1 MNNQFCSVV
10 LFDTSSGVGRTW
22 VFISLSILMD
32 QLESEDVVNIYQ
44 TVKKLKYQRAENI
57 LAMVSAVHTLKA
69 FLIVWN
75 ALFKQ
80 YFSQW

>member
-10 LFDTSSGVGRTW
+10 LSDTSSGVGRTW

-44 TVKKLKYQRAENI
+44 TVKKLKHQRAENI
-57 LAMVSAVHTLKA
+57 LTMVSAIHTLKDI
-69 FLIVWN
+69 LIVWI

>member
-32 QLESEDVVNIYQ
+32 QLESEGVVNIYQ

-57 LAMVSAVHTLKA
+57 LTMVSAVHT

-80 YFSQW
+80 YFSQ

>member
-1 MNNQFCSVV
+1 M
-10 LFDTSSGVGRTW
+10 FDTSSGVGRTW

-57 LAMVSAVHTLKA
+57 LTMVSAVHTLKA
-69 FLIVWN
+69 ILIVWN

>member
-44 TVKKLKYQRAENI
+44 TVKKLKYQRAE
-57 LAMVSAVHTLKA
+57 MQ
-69 FLIVWN
+69 LIVKDISTN
-75 ALFKQ
+75 AYIENEVKL
-80 YFSQW
+80 